1 MGRFVEGRDRR
12 EAALLPE
19 CLDDYVA
26 SDNVVR
32 VIDAFID
39 ELDLV
44 ALGFARAR
52 PAATGRPAYH
62 PAMLL
67 KLYLYGYMNRVPSSR
82 RLEREASR
90 NTELMWL
97 TGKLAPDFKTIA
109 DFRRG
114 NGEAIRGVCR
124 QFVVLCR
131 ELNLLGSQIVAVDGS
146 KFKAVN
152 KRDKNFTRAKLA
164 QSLAE
169 TDASIARYLAELDA
183 ADHAE
188 EGEPGTRVAR
198 LNERI
203 ARLRAHMQKLREI
216 ETQLAASPD
225 EQVSLVDQDSRSMA
239 TSGRGSGVVGYN
251 VQAAVEAGHHLIVAH
266 EVTNEGHDRSQLANM
281 ATQAKSAMAA
291 DALTAIADRGYFSGD
306 EILACEGNGVTAM
319 VPRPLTSGAK
329 AEGRY
334 GKQDFVYEPGTDS
347 YRCPAGEV
355 LTRRFS
361 SVESGKTMHTYFTN
375 ACSACALKA
384 TCTTGKE
391 RRIKRWEHE
400 HVIDAMQKRLDEMPD
415 AMRIRRSTVEHAFG
429 TLKQWMGPCHF
440 LTRGLKSVSAEMS
453 LQVLA
458 YNLKRTISIMGVA
471 PLLAAIRA

>member
-1 MGRFVEGRDRR
+1 
-12 EAALLPE
+12 
-19 CLDDYVA
+19 
-26 SDNVVR
+26 
-32 VIDAFID
+32 
-39 ELDLV
+39 
-44 ALGFARAR
+44 
-52 PAATGRPAYH
+52 
-62 PAMLL
+62 
-67 KLYLYGYMNRVPSSR
+67 
-82 RLEREASR
+82 
-90 NTELMWL
+90 MWL

-266 EVTNEGHDRSQLANM
+266 EVTNEGHDRSQLA
-281 ATQAKSAMAA
+281 KW
-291 DALTAIADRGYFSGD
+291 
-306 EILACEGNGVTAM
+306 
-319 VPRPLTSGAK
+319 PR
-329 AEGRY
+329 
-334 GKQDFVYEPGTDS
+334 
-347 YRCPAGEV
+347 
-355 LTRRFS
+355 
-361 SVESGKTMHTYFTN
+361 
-375 ACSACALKA
+375 
-384 TCTTGKE
+384 
-391 RRIKRWEHE
+391 
-400 HVIDAMQKRLDEMPD
+400 
-415 AMRIRRSTVEHAFG
+415 RRSRPWRQTH
-429 TLKQWMGPCHF
+429 
-440 LTRGLKSVSAEMS
+440 
-453 LQVLA
+453 
-458 YNLKRTISIMGVA
+458 
-471 PLLAAIRA
+471 